1 LNLNRFYLA
10 LFLQA
15 NERTQESTAFMST
28 SALIKDLLP
37 LGPARAPVTLR
48 KPEPK
53 ADGPDFGRV
62 LEDSRQNTEPG
73 EKPAKRDA
81 AKTDAPRQD
90 RDATRREEDKSV
102 SDRQEARDRPEHKDR
117 PEPGAKSAS
126 GRGENPPGLV
136 KQGRE
141 SSSDAVT
148 GTEDTADERSSAAK
162 SEDKPQEA
170 SSAAQP
176 TLPAVIGAPL
186 LEAVPKTALT
196 ADLLAKLAA
205 ETVQPE
211 ATAAAAITATQDQ
224 VTGAVKPADTTNSI
238 TSATAVITVPVP
250 ASPAATLQAPV
261 AEADQPLQSISAE
274 KAAQVTASAAN
285 TLPTPEAIKNK
296 GESSEKAD
304 NSEEKA
310 KAAAKPEAPQTA
322 HQTTSAAAKELAR
335 VVEQLAEPNAP
346 ATGQPNA
353 QTALQTNAADALASA
368 KPQDLAHALAR
379 ADAPVPLQAIAVE
392 IGMRAMRGSKEF
404 SIRLDPED
412 LGRIDIKLE
421 ISEAGQ
427 VQAKLVVERVE
438 TLQLLQRDAK
448 TLERAFDQ
456 AGLKTNPDGLQFSL
470 RDPGQQ
476 GRQNGQQQDQ
486 PVFGS
491 KDKDSAMI
499 DEITL
504 RPVIYRTAATGGLDI
519 RI

>member
-1 LNLNRFYLA
+1 
-10 LFLQA
+10 
-15 NERTQESTAFMST
+15 MST

-37 LGPARAPVTLR
+37 PGPARAPVTLR

-62 LEDSRQNTEPG
+62 LEDSRQKTEPD
-73 EKPAKRDA
+73 EKSAKR
-81 AKTDAPRQD
+81 DAPRQD
-90 RDATRREEDKSV
+90 RDATRREEGKSV
-102 SDRQEARDRPEHKDR
+102 SDRQVARDRPEHKDR
-117 PEPGAKSAS
+117 PESGAKSAS
-126 GRGENPPGLV
+126 DRGENPPGLV
-136 KQGRE
+136 KQDRE
-141 SSSDAVT
+141 SSSDAT
-148 GTEDTADERSSAAK
+148 TATEDTADERSGAAK
-162 SEDKPQEA
+162 SEDKPSEA
-170 SSAAQP
+170 SSAAEP
-176 TLPAVIGAPL
+176 TPPAVTGAPL
-186 LEAVPKTALT
+186 LEAVPETVLT
-196 ADLLAKLAA
+196 ADLLSKLAE

-211 ATAAAAITATQDQ
+211 ATAATTIAATQDQ
-224 VTGAVKPADTTNSI
+224 VTGAAKPADTTDSI

-250 ASPAATLQAPV
+250 TAPAVNVQPTV

-274 KAAQVTASAAN
+274 KAAQVPASATN
-285 TLPTPEAIKNK
+285 TLPTPEATKNK

-310 KAAAKPEAPQTA
+310 KAAAKPETPQTT
-322 HQTTSAAAKELAR
+322 HQTTPAAARELAR
-335 VVEQLAEPNAP
+335 VIEQLAEPNAP
-346 ATGQPNA
+346 ASGQPNA
-353 QTALQTNAADALASA
+353 QTALLTTAADALASA
-368 KPQDLAHALAR
+368 KPQDPAHSLAR

-476 GRQNGQQQDQ
+476 GRQNGQQQGQ
-486 PVFGS
+486 PVFGT

-499 DEITL
+499 NEITL
-504 RPVIYRTAATGGLDI
+504 RPVTYRTAATGGLDI